1 MANEEKKYGIG
12 EVQELL
18 TKEFP
23 DISISKIR
31 FLEKEGLINP
41 ERTPSGYRKYSKA
54 NIKQLSY
61 VLRLQREEYLPL
73 NVIKKKIQDLRS
85 GKVVA
90 GDLNVMSGQ
99 AGEPALTGAMP
110 ISFDLAPSKL
120 HLSAETINELVEYG
134 IVGVREGPEGKYFS
148 HDDVKVLN
156 MAKEF
161 FRYGVEPRHLRMY
174 IQFVGRE
181 ASFIEQIIRPQLQHK
196 DPNTKRS
203 AIKDLEGLIA
213 LSQMLTQ
220 ALLREA
226 LAQYLP
232 RPATLDILEED
243 VEDAERIAAEAELEE
258 GVLVAAEEDDAGQAV
273 VEERDGDEM
282 PPDGREMLTE

>member
-73 NVIKKKIQDLRS
+73 NVIKKKIQDLKS

-90 GDLNVMSGQ
+90 GDLNVMAGQ
-99 AGEPALTGAMP
+99 AGETTLMGAMP

-120 HLSAETINELVEYG
+120 HLSAETINELLEYG

-213 LSQMLTQ
+213 LSQMFTQ

-243 VEDAERIAAEAELEE
+243 VEDADRIAAGAELED
-258 GVLVAAEEDDAGQAV
+258 GVFAAAEEDDAEQSAAQ
-273 VEERDGDEM
+273 ERDADELPPAGDE
-282 PPDGREMLTE
+282 ESIE

>member
-273 VEERDGDEM
+273 AEERDGDEM

>member
-243 VEDAERIAAEAELEE
+243 VEDAERIAA
-258 GVLVAAEEDDAGQAV
+258 
-273 VEERDGDEM
+273 
-282 PPDGREMLTE
+282 